1 LPFDV
6 RYANPCPA
14 CPAGFAY
21 LTSNGNSTRESG
33 SVQLRRRLRNG
44 FGGSVQYTYSKS
56 IDDSA
61 LGGRGNTN
69 YVIAQ
74 NWLDLSAER
83 GLSSFDQRHV
93 LNWQM
98 QYTTGQG
105 IAGRTLLNGWRGALF
120 KEWTVFTTVTAG
132 SGLPLTPVYLTA
144 VAGTGVTGPVR
155 PNYNGSNP
163 LSLASY
169 SAPLSGQWGNAGRD
183 SITGPSQFTF
193 NASLDRV
200 FRLKDR
206 LNMELRFDATNIL
219 NHATWTTWNTT
230 IGSPQFGQPAGV
242 NAMRSIQTTV
252 RLRF

>member
-1 LPFDV
+1 MPGVPGGIRVSDIERQFDARV
-6 RYANPCPA
+6 RFRAITPPPA
-14 CPAGFAY
+14 E
-21 LTSNGNSTRESG
+21 RI
-33 SVQLRRRLRNG
+33 
-44 FGGSVQYTYSKS
+44 GGRKNQYTYSKS

-105 IAGRTLLNGWRGALF
+105 IAGGTLLNGWRGALF

-144 VAGTGVTGPVR
+144 VSGTGVTGPFR
-155 PNYNGSNP
+155 PNYNGGNP
-163 LSLASY
+163 LSLRPTRLPSRASG
-169 SAPLSGQWGNAGRD
+169 AKRD
-183 SITGPSQFTF
+183 AIDYWSV
-193 NASLDRV
+193 AV
-200 FRLKDR
+200 
-206 LNMELRFDATNIL
+206 
-219 NHATWTTWNTT
+219 H
-230 IGSPQFGQPAGV
+230 V
-242 NAMRSIQTTV
+242 
-252 RLRF
+252 